1 MHHHACRHGAD
12 FTLPGAT
19 AHYPPDLGLEPIHLD
34 IDLRVDVA
42 ERRCQGTVTHTVQAR
57 RDGARDLVLHAVDF
71 EDVVVEGLE
80 GKPATATYDGKELRI
95 RLEAPATKGEQR
107 KIAIRYRVE
116 DPVTGLFFFGP
127 SDHDPDAPLV
137 AATDHETER
146 ARHWLPTIDL
156 PSCRPT
162 LSWHLRSQSD
172 FTILA
177 NGRSAG
183 ETHHDDGTK
192 TAHWVLEQRC
202 PSYLTCFV
210 LGDLVEAEDGTFEGI
225 PVAYYTTRHFTADD
239 LLRAFGRTRDML
251 AWMTKKLDHP
261 FPFPKYYQFAL
272 PSFGGAME
280 NISLV
285 SWDDMFVLDET
296 MAREWTWQTDQ
307 VNLHEMAHSYFGDLI
322 VCRDFAHA
330 WLKESWAVYME
341 TLWLEDS
348 KGAEEAHYDV
358 LVNIGNYLDEAD
370 SAYQRPIVTREF
382 NQSWQMYDRH
392 LYPGGA
398 ARLHMLRHEI
408 GDEAFFEGVR
418 TYVKRHAGGIVE
430 TDDFR
435 RALEQA
441 SGRSLVRW
449 FDQWILSPGYPA
461 VKVTYAHDKDRG
473 VATFTIEQT
482 QVDEKKDKKPF
493 AFSLDLRVVVGGE
506 AKLHRVEIDGAK
518 HVFDVPTAGVPELVE
533 VDPLGRTVMKLEFEP
548 GAPITRRLLKEA
560 ATVVGRIRA
569 ARTLCTSGKRKNLEA
584 VRDAYGEEAFWG
596 ARVAFAQAMGKAMA
610 DEAVTIL
617 AEWLAR
623 EEDGM
628 VLEAAIRAAGGLRDA
643 RIRGVLEARLDKGL
657 DLYRASAAAL
667 EVLGLQ
673 RAEAPFAE
681 LKAATR
687 REDPYGWQAQGAFRA
702 LAHSRH
708 PDALDT
714 ILAHLAPGTAPDR
727 VRWVVA
733 LAAGMLGRTLSDA
746 DKQRAG
752 EALCD
757 RLRDPVPIV
766 RARTVLALGALGW
779 PGAIAP
785 LRAYGGRVSDQ
796 ERVAVDRAIDQVQ
809 KAQKPAGKA
818 DEKAREELEK
828 HVRTLEGRVTR
839 LEARADV
846 QDT

>member
-19 AHYPPDLGLEPIHLD
+19 AHYPPDLGLEPVHLD

-42 ERRCQGTVTHTVQAR
+42 ERRCAGTVTHTLTSR
-57 RDGARDLVLHAVDF
+57 RDDARDLLLHAVDF
-71 EDVVVEGLE
+71 EDVHVEGLDGHE
-80 GKPATATYDGKELRI
+80 VHARYDGRELRL
-95 RLEAPATKGEQR
+95 RFAAPVPKGEQR
-107 KIAIRYRVE
+107 RVAIRYRVE
-116 DPVTGLFFFGP
+116 DPVTGLFFYGP
-127 SDHDPDAPLV
+127 RADAPDAPLV

-162 LSWHLRSQSD
+162 LTWHLRARSD
-172 FTILA
+172 FVILA
-177 NGRSAG
+177 NGRAAG
-183 ETHHDDGTK
+183 ETAHEDGTK
-192 TAHWVLEQRC
+192 TAHWELEQRC

-210 LGDLVEAEDGTFEGI
+210 LGELVEARDGEFEGI
-225 PVAYYTTRHFTADD
+225 PIAYYTTKHFTADD

-251 AWMTKKLDHP
+251 AWMTRKLDHP

-272 PSFGGAME
+272 PGFGGAME

-296 MAREWTWQTDQ
+296 MAREWTWQVDQ

-322 VCRDFAHA
+322 VCRDYAHA

-341 TLWLEDS
+341 VLWLEDS
-348 KGAEEAHYDV
+348 KGQEEALYDV
-358 LVNIGNYLDEAD
+358 LVCIGNYLDEAD

-398 ARLHMLRHEI
+398 SRLHMLRHEI
-408 GDEAFFEGVR
+408 GDAAFFEGVR
-418 TYVKRHAGGIVE
+418 AYVKRHAGGLVE

-435 RALEQA
+435 HALEEA
-441 SGRSLVRW
+441 SGRSLGRW
-449 FDQWILSPGYPA
+449 FDQWILGAGYPA
-461 VKVTYAHDKDRG
+461 VKVAMSHDAERE

-482 QVDEKKDKKPF
+482 HVDEKAGRRPF
-493 AFSLDLRVVVGGE
+493 AFSLDLRVVVEGVE
-506 AKLHRVEIDGAK
+506 QVHRVEIDGAR
-518 HVFDVPTAGVPELVE
+518 HVVDVAASTPPELVE
-533 VDPLGRTVMKLEFEP
+533 VDPEGRTVMKLEFDP
-548 GAPITRRLLKEA
+548 GAPITRRLLKESR
-560 ATVVGRIRA
+560 TVVGRIRA
-569 ARTLCTSGKRKNLEA
+569 ARTLCASGKRGNLEA
-584 VRDAYGEEAFWG
+584 VRAAYADEPFWG
-596 ARVAFAQAMGKAMA
+596 ARKEFAVAMGKAMA

-617 AEWLAR
+617 AEWIAR

-628 VLEAAIRAAGGLRDA
+628 VLEGAIRAAAPLRDA
-643 RIRGVLEARLDKGL
+643 RIRGVLEARLDRGL
-657 DLYRASAAAL
+657 PLYRAAGAAL

-681 LKAATR
+681 LREATR

-702 LAHSRH
+702 LANSRH
-708 PDALDT
+708 PEALDA
-714 ILAHLAPGTAPDR
+714 ILAHLAPGTASDR

-733 LAAGMLGRTLSDA
+733 LAAGMLGRVASEA

-752 EALCD
+752 EALTD
-757 RLRDPVPIV
+757 RLRDPAPIV
-766 RARTVLALGALGW
+766 RARTVMALGLLGW
-779 PGAIAP
+779 AGALAP
-785 LRAYGGRVSDQ
+785 LRAYRGRVSDQ
-796 ERVAVDRAIDQVQ
+796 EQVAVDRAIEQIQ
-809 KAQKPAGKA
+809 KAQKPQAKA

-846 QDT
+846 KDA